1 MRQVALFVAMAW
13 IGCAHAI
20 QPVEAGLQP
29 LLYRQKGMLHEQ
41 QQLNKLLQ
49 STTTEPKVRVDAYR
63 EYLMV
68 ELERQELECDIQRAR
83 SWASSPLVMYAR
95 PTTESI
101 CGAGLAPA
109 NHLFRPPK
117 LSVKQALWIR
127 LSLAVPAE
135 A

>member
-1 MRQVALFVAMAW
+1 MAW

-29 LLYRQKGMLHEQ
+29 WLDRQKGMLHEQ

-49 STTTEPKVRVDAYR
+49 STTTEPKVRVDACR

-95 PTTESI
+95 PATESI
-101 CGAGLAPA
+101 CGAGLAY
-109 NHLFRPPK
+109 RYGK
-117 LSVKQALWIR
+117 SSLST
-127 LSLAVPAE
+127 SE
-135 A
+135 AKR